1 MANEDIV
8 RTFYDAWNAREFE
21 RSAELMADD
30 GELVMVGSGRTFR
43 GPDGV
48 IEFSRMWADAFP
60 DGKVTIEKIIAS
72 GDTIAVEYT
81 GRGTHTGTL
90 ASPMGDIEATGKSV
104 TLQLCDVYE
113 LSGGKVRSNRQ
124 YFDSASLMTQLGIM
138 PAPTEAAIS

>member
-30 GELVMVGSGRTFR
+30 GELVMVGTGQTFR

-60 DGKVTIEKIIAS
+60 DGKVTVERIISS

-138 PAPTEAAIS
+138 PAPTAAAIS